1 MILNIKNISLYYGKA
16 MALDD
21 VSIDIAEGTV
31 VTMIGANGSGKST
44 VLRALSGLAR
54 ISSGEIWFS
63 GKRIDA
69 ANPTS
74 IVKMGVVHVPEGRKL
89 FPALSVMSNL
99 ELGASL
105 RKDKAGIKKDL
116 DEIFEHFPRLLERR
130 NQSAGTLSGGEQQ
143 MVAIARGLMAKPKL
157 LLLDE
162 PSLGLSPIMVDEL
175 VPIIKNIN
183 QTGVAVLLVEQ
194 NIGLALR
201 VATKGYALQVGKVVL
216 QGDIDLFKSS
226 DVVKRAYLGD

>member
-21 VSIDIAEGTV
+21 VSIDIAEGAV